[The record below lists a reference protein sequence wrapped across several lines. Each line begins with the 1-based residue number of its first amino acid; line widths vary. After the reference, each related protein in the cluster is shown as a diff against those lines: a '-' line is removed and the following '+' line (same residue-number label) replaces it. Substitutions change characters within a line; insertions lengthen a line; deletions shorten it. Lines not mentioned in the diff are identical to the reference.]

1 MMSHR
6 DRPWRPSANEV
17 ERLLLQAAR
26 IEAPPG
32 SKERA
37 LLVASSAIS
46 GSGGSA
52 TGAAAGKGAAA
63 SITKTGS
70 LAMLKWVGVAG
81 IVGVGAVTG
90 AMSIRD
96 ASLGATASIGA
107 ISATLSP
114 TTGARGIARSNQ
126 AEAVESS
133 PRRGPPSLEDAPT
146 SLQPPALTT
155 AAAPAIARQV
165 GEASR
170 TTPAATRTVAS
181 AMGDH
186 PGTSDAPGT
195 AVPEPRASTVR
206 SELAMLDAARGAM
219 AAGAPHRALSI
230 LDAYSTRFPSGAM
243 APEAAVLRV
252 EGLVKAG
259 DRAAAKRLADAILA
273 NDPGSPYL
281 ERLESMLGTSK
292 P

>member
-1 MMSHR
+1 MSHR
-6 DRPWRPSANEV
+6 NRPSRPSASEV

-46 GSGGSA
+46 GSGPA
-52 TGAAAGKGAAA
+52 AGAAAGKGAAA
-63 SITKTGS
+63 GITKTGS

-96 ASLGATASIGA
+96 ASLGATSSIGA
-107 ISATLSP
+107 ISAALPP
-114 TTGARGIARSNQ
+114 TTGARGIARSSQ
-126 AEAVESS
+126 AEAVKSS
-133 PRRGPPSLEDAPT
+133 PRRAPPSLEDPPT
-146 SLQPPALTT
+146 SSLQPPALTT
-155 AAAPAIARQV
+155 AAAAPAIARQV

-170 TTPAATRTVAS
+170 PTSSATRTAAS
-181 AMGDH
+181 ATGDH
-186 PGTSDAPGT
+186 PVTSDVPWT
-195 AVPEPRASTVR
+195 AMPEPRASTVR

-219 AAGAPHRALSI
+219 AAGAPRRALSI
-230 LDAYSTRFPSGAM
+230 LDAYSTRFPGGAM

-259 DRAAAKRLADAILA
+259 DRSAAKRFADAFLA
-273 NDPGSPYL
+273 NDPESPYL
-281 ERLESMLGTSK
+281 ERLQSILATSK

>member
-1 MMSHR
+1 MSPR
-6 DRPWRPSANEV
+6 DRPRGPSASEV

-37 LLVASSAIS
+37 LLVASTAVS
-46 GSGGSA
+46 GSGGPA
-52 TGAAAGKGAAA
+52 AGAAAGKGAAA
-63 SITKTGS
+63 GITKTGS

-81 IVGVGAVTG
+81 VVGVGAVTG
-90 AMSIRD
+90 AISIRD
-96 ASLGATASIGA
+96 ARLGAPSSIAA
-107 ISATLSP
+107 ISATPPP
-114 TTGARGIARSNQ
+114 TTGARGIARSNR
-126 AEAVESS
+126 AEAVESR
-133 PRRGPPSLEDAPT
+133 PRRAPSSLEDPPT
-146 SLQPPALTT
+146 PLRPPALTT
-155 AAAPAIARQV
+155 AAAPAIARQA

-170 TTPAATRTVAS
+170 TTPAAARTATS
-181 AMGDH
+181 ATEDH
-186 PGTSDAPGT
+186 PVTSDAPWT

-206 SELAMLDAARGAM
+206 SELAMLDEARGAM
-219 AAGAPHRALSI
+219 TAGAPSRALSI

-259 DRAAAKRLADAILA
+259 DRSAAKRLADAILA

-281 ERLESMLGTSK
+281 ERLQSTLGTSK

>member
-1 MMSHR
+1 MSNR
-6 DRPWRPSANEV
+6 DRLWPSASEV

-37 LLVASSAIS
+37 LLVASSALS
-46 GSGGSA
+46 GSPGA
-52 TGAAAGKGAAA
+52 TAGVAAGKGAAA

-81 IVGVGAVTG
+81 MVGVGAVTG

-96 ASLGATASIGA
+96 ASLGAASSIAA
-107 ISATLSP
+107 ISAALSP
-114 TTGARGIARSNQ
+114 TTGARGIGRSDQ

-133 PRRGPPSLEDAPT
+133 PSRTPPSPRDPPI

-155 AAAPAIARQV
+155 AAAPAIARQE

-170 TTPAATRTVAS
+170 TTSATTRTAAS
-181 AMGDH
+181 ATGDH
-186 PGTSDAPGT
+186 PVTSDAPWN
-195 AVPEPRASTVR
+195 ALPEPRASTVR

-219 AAGAPHRALSI
+219 AAGAPRRALSI
-230 LDAYSTRFPSGAM
+230 LDTYSIRFPNGAM
-243 APEAAVLRV
+243 APEAAVLRI
-252 EGLVKAG
+252 EGLVKVG
-259 DRAAAKRLADAILA
+259 DRSAAKKLADAFLA
-273 NDPGSPYL
+273 NDPDSPYL
-281 ERLESMLGTSK
+281 ERLRSILGTSK